1 MADEA
6 LKQDVQREWQAAAA
20 GYAKWDTVLAA
31 GLTGPTQVMLDL
43 AGVGPDMRV
52 LDLACGAGGQTMLLA
67 ERVGAGGEVVA
78 ADISAEML
86 GHTRE
91 RAAQAG
97 FDMIETLETAA
108 EDLNV
113 PAESFDAAI
122 CRLGLMLFPNPEAG
136 LASVERALK
145 PGARLAAV
153 VFSTPE
159 TNTYMAE
166 SIRILRDH
174 AGKPPAP
181 AREPG
186 VFALGEPG
194 LLERL
199 FEEAGFDDV
208 GTQILRGQLKLA
220 SGSEAVEM
228 MRQAFGAFRAIISD
242 LSPQDQDA
250 AWADVGNFLA
260 SLEGP
265 QGFEVERT
273 FLVAS
278 GAKRV

>member
-20 GYAKWDTVLAA
+20 GYAKWDAVLAA
-31 GLTGPTQVMLDL
+31 GLAGPTQVMLDL
-43 AGVGPDMRV
+43 ARVEPDMRV
-52 LDLACGAGGQTMLLA
+52 LDLACGAGGQTMLVA

-97 FDMIETLETAA
+97 FDMIETLESAA

-136 LASVERALK
+136 LASVERVLK
-145 PGARLAAV
+145 PGARFAAI

-159 TNTYMAE
+159 ANTYMAE
-166 SIRILRDH
+166 SLRILRDH
-174 AGKPPAP
+174 AGKPPPAP
-181 AREPG
+181 REPG

-208 GTQILRGQLKLA
+208 STRIMRGQLRLS
-220 SGSEAVEM
+220 SGAETVEL

-250 AWADVGNFLA
+250 AWADVGNYLA

-273 FLVAS
+273 FLVGS
-278 GAKRV
+278 GAKRL